1 MSGANHKPERF
12 DLAALRA
19 RLEAQPGRDPWR
31 SLDELADTPEFRE
44 FLHREFPPEAS
55 EWNDPIGRRRFLQLM
70 AASLALAGLSS
81 CTRQP
86 TEKIFPY
93 VRAPEEIIPGKPL
106 YYATAM
112 TLGGY
117 ALGVLAESHMGRP
130 TKIEGN
136 ELHPASLGSTDAFAQ
151 ASILTLYD
159 PDRSQVVQE
168 AGRISTWSAFLAAMT
183 RALQTRGSQ
192 RGRGLRLLTETITS
206 PTLAAQIRSLLAAYP
221 EAQWHQYEPANRDHA
236 RAGAQLAFG
245 SDIETHYRLD
255 RADVILSL
263 DSDFLSCGPASVR
276 YARDFA
282 ARRRVGA
289 ERSTMNRLY
298 AVEAVPTNTGA
309 MADHRLPV
317 PSARVEAIARAIA
330 IELGIEVDAPR
341 DISEPDVKWARAVAR
356 DLAAHRGAG
365 AVIPGDTQPPAVHA
379 LAHAMNLA
387 LNNTGKTVVF
397 TDPVEANPVDQTESL
412 RALAADMD
420 AGRVEM
426 LVILGGNPVYNAP
439 ADLKFTERLKNVG
452 LRIHLSLYED
462 ETSYLCHWH
471 IPETHYLEAWGDARA
486 FDGAVTIQQPLIAP
500 LYGGKSALELVN
512 ALAGQPNRS
521 GHDTVRDYWNTR
533 SAARDF
539 ESFWQRAVHD
549 GVVTGT
555 ALPERTISLRR
566 DFSPGSPRAAAAGL
580 EINFRTDPTIYD
592 GRFANNGWLQEL
604 PKALTRLTWDNAV
617 LVSPATAERLRIAN
631 EDVLELRYQGRT
643 LHCPAWISPGH
654 ADESVTV
661 FLGYGRARA
670 GRVGS
675 GVGVNAYA
683 LRGADAPWFD
693 RGLEISKTGN
703 RYQLATT
710 QHHHTMDGRP
720 LVRAGAL
727 EDYLHHPH
735 MFHEM
740 AHEPP
745 PELTLYPGFRYD
757 GYAWGMAIDL
767 SACTGCNACVV
778 ACQAENNIPVVGKD
792 QVARGREMHW
802 IRIDRYYHGGLENPA
817 VYNQPVPCMH
827 CENAPCEVVCPV
839 AATVHSDEGLN
850 DMVYNRCVGTR
861 YCSNNCP
868 YKVRRF
874 NFLLYSDLETPS
886 LKLQRNPDV
895 TVRSRGVMEKCTYC
909 VQRINAARIDAE
921 KDGRKIE
928 DGEIVTACQQ
938 ACPSQAIVFGNIND
952 PKSRVAQL
960 KTEARNYALLADLN
974 TRPRTT
980 YLAKLR
986 NPDPQ
991 LEKV

>member
-1 MSGANHKPERF
+1 MSQDTNKPERF
-12 DLAALRA
+12 DIAALRT
-19 RLEAQPGRDPWR
+19 RLAAEPGRDPWR

-44 FLHREFPPEAS
+44 YLEREFPPEAS

-86 TEKIFPY
+86 TEKIIPY

-136 ELHPASLGSTDAFAQ
+136 ELHPASLGSTDSFAQ

-168 AGRISTWSAFLAAMT
+168 AGRISTWSAFLAALV
-183 RALQTRGSQ
+183 RALQTQAAQ

-206 PTLAAQIRSLLAAYP
+206 PTLAAQIRGWLAAYP
-221 EAQWHQYEPANRDHA
+221 EAQWHQYEPANRDNA
-236 RAGAQLAFG
+236 RAGALLAFG
-245 SDIETHYRLD
+245 SGVDTHYKLD
-255 RADVILSL
+255 QTDVILSL

-289 ERSTMNRLY
+289 DHSTMNRLY
-298 AVEAVPTNTGA
+298 AVEAVPTNTGS

-317 PSARVEAIARAIA
+317 PSARVEAIARVVA
-330 IELGIEVDAPR
+330 IELGIEVDAPG
-341 DISEPDVKWARAVAR
+341 DISQAEAKWARAVAR
-356 DLAAHRGAG
+356 DLAARRGSSV
-365 AVIPGDTQPPAVHA
+365 VIPGDTQPPAVHA
-379 LAHAMNLA
+379 LAHAMNQA
-387 LNNTGKTVVF
+387 LNNTGKSVVHS
-397 TDPVEANPVDQTESL
+397 DPAEANPVDQTESL

-439 ADLKFTERLKNVG
+439 ADLKFTERLKRVA

-486 FDGAVTIQQPLIAP
+486 FDGTVTIQQPLIAP
-500 LYGGKSALELVN
+500 LYGGKSAIELVS

-521 GHDTVRDYWNTR
+521 GHDIVRDHWKPR
-533 SAARDF
+533 SGARDF
-539 ESFWQRAVHD
+539 ESFWERAVHD
-549 GVVTGT
+549 GVVAGT
-555 ALPERTISLRR
+555 ALPERTVSPRR
-566 DFSPGSPRAAAAGL
+566 DFNIGPPRTTGAGL

-617 LVSPATAERLRIAN
+617 LVSPATAERLRIGN

-654 ADESVTV
+654 ADESVTI

-675 GVGVNAYA
+675 GVGFNAYA

-693 RGLEISKTGN
+693 RGLEIGKTGN
-703 RYQLATT
+703 RYRLATT

-727 EDYLHHPH
+727 EDYLHHPQI
-735 MFHEM
+735 FHEM

-745 PELTLYPGFRYD
+745 AGLTLYPGFKYD

-886 LKLQRNPDV
+886 LKLMRNPDV

-909 VQRINAARIDAE
+909 VQRINSARIESE
-921 KDGRKIE
+921 KDGRKIA

-938 ACPSQAIVFGNIND
+938 ACPSEAIVFGNIND
-952 PKSRVAQL
+952 PKSRVTHL
-960 KTEARNYALLADLN
+960 KAEARNYALLADLN

-986 NPDPQ
+986 NPNP
-991 LEKV
+991 E